1 MTVRR
6 NFYYEK
12 NLLRNYICQKYC
24 IESVCSTSSQSSEQS
39 ESSATASVGGQHHQ
53 AGSSGRSGQHQ
64 HHQPGGYYHGMDF
77 QLIIE
82 NKSGNGPG
90 KVVHLVAPSMQDKT
104 AWISDISQCIDNVHF
119 NDFVHS
125 SISDASSV
133 TYPHSVRND
142 PRLFNDDIDI
152 RFSRTLN
159 SCKVP
164 H

>member
-1 MTVRR
+1 M
-6 NFYYEK
+6 
-12 NLLRNYICQKYC
+12 
-24 IESVCSTSSQSSEQS
+24 SD
-39 ESSATASVGGQHHQ
+39 SSAAAASPTSRP
-53 AGSSGRSGQHQ
+53 AHQ
-64 HHQPGGYYHGMDF
+64 HHGGHAGTGYYHGMDF
-77 QLIIE
+77 QLIVE
-82 NKSGNGPG
+82 NKTGNGPG

-159 SCKVP
+159 SCKVGSP
-164 H
+164 SIYPSENQI